1 MNIRAN
7 KRDNCTITSKW
18 KDFSTN
24 VNVRAMKIWVEKL
37 GNTLFGVNS
46 RIRTRDGICC
56 QGILLPRFTGRSLD
70 KNNEMKSF
78 QQPQASSSTFQYRFR
93 RTCSQK
99 KSCFQKI
106 CSQKKSFC
114 SGLVNILISSLQL
127 IFTRACHIHYCDCS
141 PILSQWLYSII
152 LWNRDI
158 FSQIWHSTC
167 SFSTKTENLVSKQ
180 DEIYF
185 TSHSLQFTP
194 NRKHLT
200 KYDMVTS
207 LRNLGLKTFA
217 IF

>member
-56 QGILLPRFTGRSLD
+56 QGILLPRFTGGPLD
-70 KNNEMKSF
+70 KNNEMKF
-78 QQPQASSSTFQYRFR
+78 QQPQASSSTFRYRFR

-127 IFTRACHIHYCDCS
+127 IFTRACYINYFDWLLSDIESVIVFHYFLKQGHLFSDPALYLFLFNKDCKSHFKGRRNLFFKTQFTVYTQPKTCDK
-141 PILSQWLYSII
+141 
-152 LWNRDI
+152 
-158 FSQIWHSTC
+158 IWHC
-167 SFSTKTENLVSKQ
+167 
-180 DEIYF
+180 D
-185 TSHSLQFTP
+185 
-194 NRKHLT
+194 
-200 KYDMVTS
+200 
-207 LRNLGLKTFA
+207 
-217 IF
+217 